1 MAGKRRA
8 ELGRRRFIRVA
19 GGTVAGAA
27 VAGGGTFTA
36 AAAERFAPAG
46 PDPYMGMPRS
56 LVLSLPEMPG
66 GTEMPVPPLPDQ
78 LAEGTLSPP
87 SARTRI
93 PYADE
98 PVNPNA
104 VEDSVPTTLPFEF
117 KTSQFT
123 MASDLPEA
131 MRPWRDRPTTWANVT
146 PDTEHTYLDAQGV
159 IMYRPS
165 RAEAG
170 YNQPVTQCQFGLGCV
185 AGYRAETDAARKALF
200 LERAKAQAQRLIDTR
215 VEARGAWYF
224 PYPFDYKHDTHSG
237 ITYTAP
243 WYSGMAQGEAISL
256 FTQLSQLDGLT
267 EEERTLYRAAADGAF
282 ASLLRA
288 DDATPWAV
296 NKDASGYLWIQEY
309 PINAPGTSDYTYNGM
324 IFATFG
330 LWDYYQATGNPLAEQ
345 LYDGSLTTIR
355 DHFPRLRN
363 ARWYS
368 YYCDTH
374 RIPAPTYHQH
384 HINLLRQLHWQTGS
398 PTLANRHDILLDDF
412 PPPAVPASAVVAF
425 AEGTHTLYQFDTLG
439 EAKNYGWS
447 AAKDD
452 TQLAAKEVTFTRAT
466 QAPVNVRRRIKGR
479 GIYYRINAGAYAGWW
494 VGEYFPKVFL
504 RGEYCTAVYRP
515 HRTATFPAHTE
526 VTCYKFGSDGSVGS
540 STTVTFANN
549 SNAPFDRRAFVNGR
563 PMVQITAGGLTGYWV
578 PCTDI
583 IVDGQ

>member
-1 MAGKRRA
+1 MTAKRRA
-8 ELGRRRFIRVA
+8 DIGRRRFIRVA
-19 GGTVAGAA
+19 GGTIAGAA
-27 VAGGGTFTA
+27 VAGGGAIPAMAVETL
-36 AAAERFAPAG
+36 APAG
-46 PDPYMGMPRS
+46 PGPYPGMPHS
-56 LVLSLPEMPG
+56 LVLSLPTG
-66 GTEMPVPPLPDQ
+66 GTDVPVPPLPDQ
-78 LAEGTLSPP
+78 LAEGTISPP
-87 SARTRI
+87 SARMQI

-98 PVNPNA
+98 PVNPKA

-123 MASDLPEA
+123 MATDLPEA
-131 MRPWRDRPTTWANVT
+131 MRPWRDRATTWVNVT

-165 RAEAG
+165 RTEAG
-170 YNQPVTQCQFGLGCV
+170 YNQPVTQCQFGLGCITS
-185 AGYRAETDAARKALF
+185 YRTETDPARKALF
-200 LERAKAQAQRLIDTR
+200 LDRAKAQAQRLIDTR
-215 VEARGAWYF
+215 VESRGAWYF
-224 PYPFDYKHDTHSG
+224 PYPFNFTHDAHSG
-237 ITYTAP
+237 IVYTAP

-256 FTQLSQLDGLT
+256 FTQLSQLDGIT
-267 EEERTLYRAAADGAF
+267 EEEHTLYKAAADGAF

-288 DDATPWAV
+288 DDGTPWAV
-296 NKDASGYLWIQEY
+296 NKDSDGYLWIQEY
-309 PINAPGTSDYTYNGM
+309 PIDAPGTSDYTYNGM
-324 IFATFG
+324 VFAMFG
-330 LWDYYQATGNPLAEQ
+330 LWDYFQATGNPLAEQ

-363 ARWYS
+363 TRWYS
-368 YYCDTH
+368 FYRDTH

-398 PTLANRHDILLDDF
+398 PTIANRHDILLDDF
-412 PPPAVPASAVVAF
+412 PPPVPASLVIAF

-439 EAKNYGWS
+439 ETQNYGWS

-452 TQLAAKEVTFTRAT
+452 TQLGVKEVTFTRAT
-466 QAPVNVRRRIKGR
+466 QGPANVRRRIKGR
-479 GIYYRINAGAYAGWW
+479 GVYYRINAGAYAGWW

-504 RGEYCTAVYRP
+504 RGEYCTTIYSP
-515 HRTATFPAHTE
+515 NRTATFPANVA
-526 VTCYKFGSDGSVGS
+526 VTCYKFGSDGSVGT

-578 PCTDI
+578 PCADI